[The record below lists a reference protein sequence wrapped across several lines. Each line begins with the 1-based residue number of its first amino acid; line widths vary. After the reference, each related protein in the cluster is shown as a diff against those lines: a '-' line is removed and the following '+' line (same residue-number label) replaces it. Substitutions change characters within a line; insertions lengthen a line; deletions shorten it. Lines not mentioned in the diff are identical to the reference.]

1 MRKACLKFAGL
12 FSQACSQ
19 FTIFQQSPQ
28 TKSIDADL
36 KTDPTRRICISH
48 YEYSELTVHKGN
60 AQLYRF
66 IIEFAST
73 PQL

>member
-1 MRKACLKFAGL
+1 MFVHFLLDLSGL
-12 FSQACSQ
+12 EVGTKLLCTEVRPTFSV
-19 FTIFQQSPQ
+19 TN
-28 TKSIDADL
+28 SIDTHI

-66 IIEFAST
+66 II
-73 PQL
+73 